1 MRVGSKVKVLSTELL
16 GKIQTIYWRAV
27 AGGTVSYVSSVLVEL
42 ENSKE
47 LKEFDPKL
55 LEVVDEQVVR

>member
-27 AGGTVSYVSSVLVEL
+27 AGSTVSYVSSVLVEL